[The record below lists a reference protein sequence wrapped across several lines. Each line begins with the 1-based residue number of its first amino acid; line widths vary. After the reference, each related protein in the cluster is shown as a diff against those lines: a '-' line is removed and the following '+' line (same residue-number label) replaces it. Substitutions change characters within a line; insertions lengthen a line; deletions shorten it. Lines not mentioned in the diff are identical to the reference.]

1 MAQTI
6 SSGIGGL
13 WDVEGRMEEVVFT
26 VYLLVGSLK
35 HGRMGME
42 YLFLEVN
49 AVDPR

>member
-13 WDVEGRMEEVVFT
+13 WDVEGRMEEVV
-26 VYLLVGSLK
+26 GSLK

-42 YLFLEVN
+42 DLFLEVN